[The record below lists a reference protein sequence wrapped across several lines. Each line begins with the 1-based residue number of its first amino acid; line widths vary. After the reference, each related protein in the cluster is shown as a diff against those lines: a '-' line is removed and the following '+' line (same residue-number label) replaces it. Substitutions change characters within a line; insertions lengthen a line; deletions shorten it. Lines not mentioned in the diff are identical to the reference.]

1 MSEQEFQEKPHAG
14 VIRAL
19 RRWESWALGLA
30 ALLALGILLR
40 YGPWLWRL
48 LQDEIALETWI
59 VQLGW
64 LGPVA
69 LIALNALQIVV
80 APIPGYV
87 VQIAAGF
94 LFGPWW
100 GGLYASLGLL
110 LGASLAFGLAR
121 HYGRPLAA
129 RLIGGDRIDR
139 WERLT
144 HSTSTLV
151 WFMLILGPTGDLP
164 YFMAGLARVS
174 YIRVILITVLV
185 RVPATFVAAAAG
197 AGVMWL
203 TWWQMALVVVGLG
216 ILLVL
221 FMRYQE
227 TLVEWIDRR
236 VQRRINSRLAADA
249 EPVD

>member
-1 MSEQEFQEKPHAG
+1 MSEPETRTSPTAPFPAF
-14 VIRAL
+14 
-19 RRWESWALGLA
+19 RRGEIWALGVGALVA
-30 ALLALGILLR
+30 GALLIV
-40 YGPWLWRL
+40 YGPQLWRF
-48 LQDEIALETWI
+48 LQDEAALEAWLA
-59 VQLGW
+59 QLGW

-121 HYGRPLAA
+121 RYGRPLAA
-129 RLIGGDRIDR
+129 RLVGGERIER
-139 WERLT
+139 WERVT

-164 YFMAGLARVS
+164 YFMGGLARVS
-174 YIRVILITVLV
+174 YVKVILITLLV
-185 RVPATFVAAAAG
+185 RVPTTFVAAAAG

-203 TWWQMALVVVGLG
+203 TWWQVGLV
-216 ILLVL
+216 ILLLALLLVL
-221 FMRYQE
+221 FLRYQ
-227 TLVEWIDRR
+227 DRLTDWADR
-236 VQRRINSRLAADA
+236 HVQRHINNLPAADA
-249 EPVD
+249 EPAD